1 MGLSALATEEERIQ
15 AMQSSERQWAAAN
28 YSTLRR
34 GRGGPAI
41 PTADYRCN
49 KCGQKGARGAARGK
63 GGGRAKRA
71 C

>member
-49 KCGQKGARGAARGK
+49 KCGQKGACGVAHGRGAAARK
-63 GGGRAKRA
+63 PS
-71 C
+71 